1 MLTIVGI
8 MSGGILCG
16 FLLRGWKLKWV
27 SDCITLS
34 IWILLFLLGI
44 AVGNN
49 EDILN
54 NLDTIGWQA
63 LVVSLGAILGSVI
76 LAAVV
81 YHFFFNKNGE

>member
-8 MSGGILCG
+8 MLGGVLCG
-16 FLLRGWKLKWV
+16 FLLRSWKLKWV
-27 SDCITLS
+27 PACITVA

-63 LVVSLGAILGSVI
+63 LVISLGAILGSVI